1 MTKQIIF
8 VDSSVQ
14 DYQSLINNADDTQ
27 IVILNKNLSGIEQIT
42 NTLAN
47 QKDISALHILSHGSE
62 GSLNLSTEALNS
74 NNIEKFSPQIKQ
86 WGKALTQNADILL
99 YGCEVAKGETGQ
111 NFLKR
116 LSEITEANIAASAT
130 PTGSTELGGDWKLEV
145 QTGDIKATIPFNAK
159 ALNTYSGILGFAPKV
174 DFSTGFNPQ
183 SVSIGDINGDGKP
196 DLAVANSLSATVS
209 ILLNTTANGA
219 TTPTFATKVD
229 FTTGSRPLSVS
240 IGDLNGD
247 GKPDLAVANYSSSTV
262 SILLNT
268 TANGATTPTFAP
280 KVDSTTGS
288 RPTSVS
294 IGDINGDG
302 KPDLAVAN
310 YSSYTASIFLN
321 TAPKVTAVTATTAD
335 GSYKAGD
342 TIAITATFDAAV
354 NVTGTPQ
361 LQLETGTTDQ
371 FATYAS
377 GSGGT
382 ALTFNYVVQAGD
394 SAADLE
400 YLATTAL
407 TLNGGT
413 IKDNLATNAVLT
425 LPALATANSLG
436 GSKAIVV
443 DTVAPTVAL
452 TSPSATTV
460 NGLFNV
466 IATFSEDVTG
476 FDNTDITVANATVGN
491 FATVNAKTYTFD
503 VTPTADGK

>member
-1 MTKQIIF
+1 LPPKLTSQ
-8 VDSSVQ
+8 
-14 DYQSLINNADDTQ
+14 L
-27 IVILNKNLSGIEQIT
+27 
-42 NTLAN
+42 
-47 QKDISALHILSHGSE
+47 
-62 GSLNLSTEALNS
+62 
-74 NNIEKFSPQIKQ
+74 
-86 WGKALTQNADILL
+86 ALTPFSVSIGDLNGDGKPDLATANNGSNTASILL
-99 YGCEVAKGETGQ
+99 NTTAT
-111 NFLKR
+111 R
-116 LSEITEANIAASAT
+116 ATT
-130 PTGSTELGGDWKLEV
+130 PTF
-145 QTGDIKATIPFNAK
+145 AT
-159 ALNTYSGILGFAPKV
+159 KV
-174 DFSTGFNPQ
+174 DFTTGTGSGPR
-183 SVSIGDINGDGKP
+183 SVSIGDINGDGKL
-196 DLAVANSLSATVS
+196 DLATANGNNRTAS
-209 ILLNTTANGA
+209 ILLNTTATGA

-229 FTTGSRPLSVS
+229 FTTGS
-240 IGDLNGD
+240 
-247 GKPDLAVANYSSSTV
+247 
-262 SILLNT
+262 
-268 TANGATTPTFAP
+268 TP
-280 KVDSTTGS
+280 
-288 RPTSVS
+288 RSVS

-302 KPDLAVAN
+302 KPDLATAN
-310 YSSYTASIFLN
+310 NSSSTASIFLN

-503 VTPTADGK
+503 VTPTADGKCDSFNLK